1 VQVRAIIKSTDP
13 RYTGTTTLPLTIA
26 KAPATL
32 ALGSLTQSFDGTPK
46 SATVI
51 TSPAGIATSVTYG
64 GSSSPPTAAGTYSVF
79 ASVVDPN
86 YTAQPATGTFTIAS
100 SSVRIEITNTLQTF
114 TPTRSSYP
122 VTVRTFPPVAYRV
135 TYNGRNYESDGPG
148 QGPFSAG
155 TYDVVVT
162 ITQPGCTGTASA
174 TLVVKPLVTVNHP
187 EITLYGSNINTPGID
202 RRGGAS
208 AVDGDFVS
216 PSTPFPLVEGAK
228 LRFYDSA
235 ENQIRYRFVRWTDGN
250 PNRERLIEANTRV
263 YTPIVR
269 PEIKILSEVYTQ
281 INGVEQKSSVGGTVV
296 PLTNGRTYVN
306 EREVVTFAAYPKPGY
321 IVDRWEHNDFS
332 PNPQF
337 KIYSIQNLSHLYGTE
352 LQELDRGFLPVK
364 TYFTRGY
371 TVTTG
376 VNVREA
382 GSVRVVRQ
390 DGYGYDSNA
399 NRIGR
404 VDPAF
409 SNAAVPEGMNTVA
422 EATPQPGYLFN
433 TWIVDGADLAGKAFY
448 STDERIYELTK
459 SKQVFKLSPFATS
472 MKLTAIFVRE
482 VPGPV
487 ASFTRINSFG
497 FSLGVVELSVT
508 RYPILQ
514 IRNAGTGPMTN
525 AKIVGV
531 EISGARMKPSSN
543 DAEEVNTGGF
553 FEFYRSPNFNP
564 LTPEEIANPDPHF
577 IQNTDFAATMIASK
591 PRLTKPRDAIT
602 ASNPINIGTLR
613 PGDYQ
618 EFNNFEYFWPKADLS
633 LGLPIGGV
641 SFSFLQY
648 RVTIW
653 ITADELPATP
663 VSFWTN

>member
-1 VQVRAIIKSTDP
+1 M
-13 RYTGTTTLPLTIA
+13 
-26 KAPATL
+26 
-32 ALGSLTQSFDGTPK
+32 
-46 SATVI
+46 
-51 TSPAGIATSVTYG
+51 
-64 GSSSPPTAAGTYSVF
+64 
-79 ASVVDPN
+79 
-86 YTAQPATGTFTIAS
+86 
-100 SSVRIEITNTLQTF
+100 
-114 TPTRSSYP
+114 
-122 VTVRTFPPVAYRV
+122 
-135 TYNGRNYESDGPG
+135 
-148 QGPFSAG
+148 
-155 TYDVVVT
+155 
-162 ITQPGCTGTASA
+162 
-174 TLVVKPLVTVNHP
+174 
-187 EITLYGSNINTPGID
+187 
-202 RRGGAS
+202 
-208 AVDGDFVS
+208 
-216 PSTPFPLVEGAK
+216 
-228 LRFYDSA
+228 
-235 ENQIRYRFVRWTDGN
+235 
-250 PNRERLIEANTRV
+250 
-263 YTPIVR
+263 
-269 PEIKILSEVYTQ
+269 
-281 INGVEQKSSVGGTVV
+281 

-390 DGYGYDSNA
+390 DGYGYDSDGK
-399 NRIGR
+399 RIGR
-404 VDPAF
+404 MDPAF

-553 FEFYRSPNFNP
+553 FEFYLPPTFRP
-564 LTPEEIANPDPHF
+564 LTPEEEANPDPY
-577 IQNTDFAATMIASK
+577 IIRNTEFAAAMIASK

-602 ASNPINIGTLR
+602 VSNPINIGTLR

-618 EFNNFEYFWPKADLS
+618 EFNNLEYFWPKADLS